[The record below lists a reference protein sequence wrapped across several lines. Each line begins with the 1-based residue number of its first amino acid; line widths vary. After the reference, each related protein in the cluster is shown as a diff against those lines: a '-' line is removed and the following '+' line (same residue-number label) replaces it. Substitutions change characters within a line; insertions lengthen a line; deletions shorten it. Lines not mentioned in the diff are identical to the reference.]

1 MAQSNPR
8 SSGRVNPL
16 LDFLYAA
23 IMLRIGSSDRLFV
36 LTGAGVSAES
46 GLPTF
51 RGAGGIW
58 RGYPAQQVATPE
70 AFHADPLLV
79 WQFYSMRR
87 RKHQEVKPNPA
98 HFALAELER
107 ELGDRFFLCTQNVD
121 SLHEQAG
128 SQRVLHMH
136 GRLMMTRCSRESC
149 SLEPFEDS
157 SSYESEAELPKC
169 SRCGALLRP
178 NVCWFGEVPYEMHRI
193 FAELGR
199 STVLMTIGSS
209 GVVEPAASFV
219 RIARGHGARS
229 IYIGPEEPANQSYF
243 DDVVLGKAGEA
254 LPEMVRAM
262 CKV

>member
-1 MAQSNPR
+1 MQRLGPK
-8 SSGRVNPL
+8 
-16 LDFLYAA
+16 DH
-23 IMLRIGSSDRLFV
+23 LFV

-58 RGYPAQQVATPE
+58 RGYPATQVATPE

-87 RKHQEVKPNPA
+87 RKHREVKPNPA

-128 SQRVLHMH
+128 SARVLHMH
-136 GRLMMTRCSRESC
+136 GRLMMTRCSNEAC
-149 SLEPFEDS
+149 STTPFEDS
-157 SSYESEAELPKC
+157 GAHESELPKC
-169 SRCGALLRP
+169 QACGAMLRP
-178 NVCWFGEVPYEMHRI
+178 HVCWFGEVPYEMDRI
-193 FAELGR
+193 FAELER
-199 STVLMTIGSS
+199 STLLMTVGSS

-219 RIARGHGARS
+219 RMARRNGART
-229 IYIGPEEPANQSYF
+229 IYIGPEEPANQVHF
-243 DDVVLGKAGEA
+243 DEVVLGKAGEV
-254 LPEMVRAM
+254 LPEMVSQIM
-262 CKV
+262 K